1 MENKTIK
8 ILTIDDNQDNLIT
21 LKALLRDIFPDAL
34 LFMATSGVKGL
45 ELAASEKPDVIL
57 LDVIMPGMDG
67 FEVCRKLKADAALC
81 DIPVVFVTAI
91 RGDKESRILA
101 LESGAEAFLSKPID
115 ESELTAQIRAMLKI
129 NRANLE
135 KRNEKERLSA
145 LVEERTSEL
154 QKKNLLS
161 LNLLDDLKT
170 EIEARKKT
178 ESELRLSEE
187 KFSKSFYT
195 SPDSIIINRLDDGKI
210 VEVND
215 GFKKIMGYEGS
226 EVIGKTTTELNIYIN
241 PEERNSII
249 HELKTTGK
257 VKDIEC
263 WFANKNGIP
272 LLGLLSAV
280 VIDIGGIKH
289 IFSTTRDI
297 TDRELAIAKLRESE
311 EFSSYLLQTIP
322 FGMDIVDEKGAILFQ
337 SDNLKKLCREDA
349 IGCTCWE
356 LYRDDKKQCTDCP
369 LNKGIRLGV
378 TDVYES
384 AGVLG
389 GKTFEV
395 THTGIIHKGKEALLE
410 IFVDITGRKRAEQE
424 LIAARDHAE
433 ESEAIIKAA
442 LENSQAGIAIAEV
455 PSGKLKYVNK
465 AALLIRDKEY
475 DEIVKD
481 IDIDSYVASWQ
492 ILHFDGTPFKADEVP
507 LARAILYGETNSR
520 EFIVRRDNNEDRYVW
535 ANAAPIFNPKGI
547 QTSAIVVF
555 LDITERKQTEKELKE
570 SEEKYRLAEI
580 DLLEA
585 QRLANIGS
593 WHWDLKTGLVAWSKE
608 LCNIN
613 GHNPDIPAPVFAD
626 MASFYTAQSWKVI
639 NEAVARTFNTGEPY
653 NLDFEMVKPDGTI
666 IYTNTR
672 GCANY
677 DEAGEMVNLHGTVQ
691 DITERKQLEDVH
703 AFLSTSGYPGSNE
716 NFFES
721 LAKYLAQ
728 ILDSEYVCIDKLE
741 GDGLSAQTVAIY
753 NEGKFDANVSYTL
766 RQTPCGE
773 VVGKTIC
780 CFPENVCQLFP
791 QDEALQE
798 LKAHSYIGTT
808 LWSFEGKPI
817 GLIAIIGQK
826 PLRNTAF
833 AESVLKLVA
842 IRAAGELE
850 RMQAEEKLLRSEKE
864 LIRAQEITHIGSW
877 YLEIATNQV
886 VWTEELYRMYGFD
899 PALPPP
905 PYTEHQ
911 KLFTP
916 ESWEVL
922 SSSLAK
928 TRETGIPYELEL
940 KTVKADGSNG
950 WMWVRG
956 ETEQD
961 REGKTIGLWG
971 AAQDITERKLAE
983 VELLK
988 AREHAEESDRLK
1000 SAFLANMS
1008 HEIRTPMNAIL
1019 GFAELLKIPGLTGDQ
1034 QQEYI
1039 GIIKK
1044 SGDRMLNIINNIVDI
1059 SKIES
1064 GQMTHNVTETD
1075 INETLEFVYNFFEP
1089 EAKSKGVELLI
1100 THKLPADR
1108 AIIETDREKIYAI
1121 LTNLIKNAIKFSD
1134 TGTIRIGTQLKGR
1147 FLEFFVTDKGIGIP
1161 YSRQHAIFER
1171 FIQADISD
1179 KRAFQGAGLGLSIS
1193 KAYAEM
1199 LGGKIWVESLEGE
1212 GATFYFS
1219 IPYKTKKELNA
1230 GVWYVDPAEVNFQE
1244 SKKLKVLVVEDDEIS
1259 QRLVNLAVGKISKEI
1274 LNVNSGIAAV
1284 EVCRK
1289 TPDIDLILMD
1299 IKMPIMDG
1307 YETTELIRRFNKET
1321 VIIAQTAFGLSG
1333 DKEKAIAAG
1342 CNDYIAKPLNIAMLT
1357 KLIQTHFNVF

>member
-1 MENKTIK
+1 MFVPIIYDDVVKAIMGIGNKETEYNQIDVENISLLAYLAWEMVEKKK
-8 ILTIDDNQDNLIT
+8 ISKELVFAKE
-21 LKALLRDIFPDAL
+21 KA
-34 LFMATSGVKGL
+34 
-45 ELAASEKPDVIL
+45 
-57 LDVIMPGMDG
+57 
-67 FEVCRKLKADAALC
+67 
-81 DIPVVFVTAI
+81 
-91 RGDKESRILA
+91 
-101 LESGAEAFLSKPID
+101 
-115 ESELTAQIRAMLKI
+115 
-129 NRANLE
+129 
-135 KRNEKERLSA
+135 
-145 LVEERTSEL
+145 EE
-154 QKKNLLS
+154 
-161 LNLLDDLKT
+161 
-170 EIEARKKT
+170 
-178 ESELRLSEE
+178 SEE
-187 KFSKSFYT
+187 KFRTLSENSPAIIYRVLLKPSLRFDYVSPAATEITGYT
-195 SPDSIIINRLDDGKI
+195 PEDHYADPDL
-210 VEVND
+210 
-215 GFKKIMGYEGS
+215 GFKLVHPEDRHILENSMHKTNGEPVILRWLKKDGTTIWTEQRNVLIFDKAGNPYAIEGIS
-226 EVIGKTTTELNIYIN
+226 TDITAQKEAEAKLGFQADMLSQISEAVIATDLNGAITYWNKSAEKLYGWKPEEVIGKNILEVTPTSATKDQDAGIF
-241 PEERNSII
+241 NS
-249 HELKTTGK
+249 LSKGQNRTGEFS
-257 VKDIEC
+257 VKNKEGHSFPVIVNDSPLFDSNHKLIGVISISSDI
-263 WFANKNGIP
+263 
-272 LLGLLSAV
+272 
-280 VIDIGGIKH
+280 
-289 IFSTTRDI
+289 TTR
-297 TDRELAIAKLRESE
+297 R
-311 EFSSYLLQTIP
+311 Q
-322 FGMDIVDEKGAILFQ
+322 
-337 SDNLKKLCREDA
+337 
-349 IGCTCWE
+349 
-356 LYRDDKKQCTDCP
+356 
-369 LNKGIRLGV
+369 
-378 TDVYES
+378 
-384 AGVLG
+384 
-389 GKTFEV
+389 
-395 THTGIIHKGKEALLE
+395 
-410 IFVDITGRKRAEQE
+410 AEQE
-424 LIAARDHAE
+424 LIAAKEKAEESEAYFRNIFENSPVGKSITGTDGSIKTNKAFSNMLGYNFDEFQTKNWSEITHPDDIQKSSDAMETLLKGEKAVLGFEKRYIHKNGSIIFADVITSLQRSDTGKPLFFLASVIDITERKKTELFIQQNNEELLKSKEHAE
-433 ESEAIIKAA
+433 ESEA
-442 LENSQAGIAIAEV
+442 
-455 PSGKLKYVNK
+455 
-465 AALLIRDKEY
+465 
-475 DEIVKD
+475 
-481 IDIDSYVASWQ
+481 
-492 ILHFDGTPFKADEVP
+492 
-507 LARAILYGETNSR
+507 
-520 EFIVRRDNNEDRYVW
+520 
-535 ANAAPIFNPKGI
+535 
-547 QTSAIVVF
+547 
-555 LDITERKQTEKELKE
+555 
-570 SEEKYRLAEI
+570 KYRLAEI

-585 QRLANIGS
+585 QRLANTGS
-593 WHWDLKTGLVAWSKE
+593 WHWDIKTGLVTWSKE
-608 LCNIN
+608 LYNIN
-613 GHNPDIPAPVFAD
+613 GHNPDIPVPAFAD
-626 MASFYTAQSWKVI
+626 MVSYYTPESWKVI

-653 NLDFEMVKPDGTI
+653 NLDFEMVKPDGTVI
-666 IYTNTR
+666 FTNTR

-703 AFLSTSGYPGSNE
+703 AFLSTSGYPVSNE

-826 PLRNTAF
+826 PLKNAAF

-1008 HEIRTPMNAIL
+1008 HEIRTPMNGIL

-1121 LTNLIKNAIKFSD
+1121 LTNLVKNAIKFSD

-1147 FLEFFVTDKGIGIP
+1147 FLEFFVTDKGIGVP
-1161 YSRQHAIFER
+1161 YSRQQAIFER

-1193 KAYAEM
+1193 KAYVEM
-1199 LGGKIWVESLEGE
+1199 LGGKMWVESIEGE
-1212 GATFYFS
+1212 GSTFYFT

-1230 GVWYVDPAEVNFQE
+1230 GVWYVDPDEVNIKAN
-1244 SKKLKVLVVEDDEIS
+1244 KKLKVLVVEDDEIS
-1259 QRLVNLAVGKISKEI
+1259 QKLVKLAVKEISKEI
-1274 LNVNSGIAAV
+1274 LSVNSGTEAV

-1299 IKMPIMDG
+1299 IKMPVMDG
-1307 YETTELIRRFNKET
+1307 YEATQQIRQFNKET

-1342 CNDYIAKPLNIAMLT
+1342 CNDYISKPLDITMLT
-1357 KLIQTHFNVF
+1357 KLIQTHFNMF